1 MVGWHH
7 RLNGYEF
14 EQTLG
19 DGEEQGSLAGCSP
32 WDCKELDTTQQLN
45 KISRL
50 DSDLLETWNTI
61 GVGKEDEK
69 DCIHGKEN
77 EKEYIIECVLMLSC

>member
-7 RLNGYEF
+7 RFNGHEF

-32 WDCKELDTTQQLN
+32 WDCKELDTTKQLN
-45 KISRL
+45 KMSRL

-61 GVGKEDEK
+61 GVGKEEK
-69 DCIHGKEN
+69 SGLWPRDRHLGTG
-77 EKEYIIECVLMLSC
+77 LWAAQLSG